1 MLDWAYAAWDAVA
14 AYFQTST
21 TAASAY
27 EASVAAEDV
36 AFSVSGSAAAADAA
50 GVGTGLAVAADGTT
64 VIDTTGAAVSNMAA
78 APNGAFYN
86 LDTGVLIDP
95 TTGQSIAGVV
105 VDPTTG
111 SIINSTTGTVM
122 DNVGVNATGQLINP
136 ITNAALDPTQLSQLT
151 SEGAAGQLGT
161 GAGGGAFKAPTGYAM
176 GPNTAGGGLTAG
188 STSGLGMGAG
198 TPLSSSYAAN
208 TANLTGGAAGAAGGM
223 SQYLGALKTA
233 NSMLGIGSAI
243 GNILNPGVSP
253 SAAQQAANPNAPYQ
267 AQYAKQLNDLVA
279 NPALVTGSP
288 GYQFNLQQGYQGLN
302 RNLARGGMG
311 SSMPGAPG
319 TPAAGAAGMAQQ
331 VYGQNYAGNAYNQQV
346 SNLQNLSNTGA
357 SAGANAMLTAQ
368 QQAQAAAQAGYQA
381 LGQGVG
387 SLMTSY
393 QGGQSSTPAA
403 SSQVSPGGWNA
414 PTYTPDYSLY
424 GGGSGLGSSL
434 GGFNPNYSF

>member
-1 MLDWAYAAWDAVA
+1 MPFEFVVEGLSLAEDWFAASEAAV
-14 AYFQTST
+14 
-21 TAASAY
+21 SAY
-27 EASVAAEDV
+27 ETSVAAEI
-36 AFSVSGSAAAADAA
+36 
-50 GVGTGLAVAADGTT
+50 GTGLTVAAE
-64 VIDTTGAAVSNMAA
+64 TGAVLDATGNVASGVSVAE
-78 APNGAFYN
+78 NGAFYN
-86 LDTGVLIDP
+86 SETGALIDP
-95 TTGQSIAGVV
+95 TTGQVAAGGNILVQ
-105 VDPTTG
+105 PSTGSLYNATTG
-111 SIINSTTGTVM
+111 AVM
-122 DNVGVNATGQLINP
+122 DNVGVNAAGNLINP
-136 ITNAALDPTQLSQLT
+136 ITNSALNSTELYQLT
-151 SEGAAGQLGT
+151 SEQAAGQLGT

-243 GNILNPGVSP
+243 GKILNPGVSP

-357 SAGANAMLTAQ
+357 SAGATAMLSAQ

-387 SLMTSY
+387 SLMTNY
-393 QGGQSSTPAA
+393 QGGQSSTSAA
-403 SSQVSPGGWNA
+403 SPQVSPGGWNA

>member
-1 MLDWAYAAWDAVA
+1 MPFEFVVEGLSLAEDWFAGSEAAI
-14 AYFQTST
+14 
-21 TAASAY
+21 SAY
-27 EASVAAEDV
+27 ETSVAAE
-36 AFSVSGSAAAADAA
+36 
-50 GVGTGLAVAADGTT
+50 VGTGLTVAAE
-64 VIDTTGAAVSNMAA
+64 TGAVLDATGNVASGVSVAE
-78 APNGAFYN
+78 NGAFYN
-86 LDTGVLIDP
+86 SETGALIDP
-95 TTGQSIAGVV
+95 TTGQAVAGGNVLV
-105 VDPTTG
+105 QPSTGSLYNATTG
-111 SIINSTTGTVM
+111 AVM

-151 SEGAAGQLGT
+151 SEQAAGQLGT
-161 GAGGGAFKAPTGYAM
+161 GAGGSGLRAPSGYGAM
-176 GPNTAGGGLTAG
+176 GPGTAGGGLTAG

-357 SAGANAMLTAQ
+357 SAGATAMLSAQ